1 MCLNTEAADHEVQID
16 KFLKLGSL
24 QHEKKNLPTIA
35 YKLMHLKFKQQRL
48 GLCPEKT
55 QSHTEKKSGQG
66 FLPPAYFV
74 STQAKQ
80 GAYLSHRSAYEICRG
95 CVFLSD
101 S

>member
-1 MCLNTEAADHEVQID
+1 MKKKKPAYH
-16 KFLKLGSL
+16 SL
-24 QHEKKNLPTIA
+24 QTDAPQVQTAEAWNVPREDPVLSW
-35 YKLMHLKFKQQRL
+35 
-48 GLCPEKT
+48 
-55 QSHTEKKSGQG
+55 QSHTKKKSGQG
-66 FLPPAYFV
+66 FLPPAHFV